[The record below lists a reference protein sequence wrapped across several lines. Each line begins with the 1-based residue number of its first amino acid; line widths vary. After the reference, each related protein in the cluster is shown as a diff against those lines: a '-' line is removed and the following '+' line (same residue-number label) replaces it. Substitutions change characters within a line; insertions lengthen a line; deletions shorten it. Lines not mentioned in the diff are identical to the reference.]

1 MTDATSPAAMLSAAR
16 VATLRTRQARRGF
29 WFPLVLFGLIVLGAT
44 PFYRQTVPSGSG
56 CAAAPPGTLCFE
68 TGHPGPLGA
77 QAGLGSTAATVYW
90 LTAVVLGY
98 AATLAFYRWRGTRT
112 GVAGRALPYV
122 LAGVAFLG
130 LAVLASPAVWAGVG
144 PLHGGLP
151 GDLTTR
157 GLLPLLV
164 LALGLLVLAY
174 SERSAALAG
183 FAALFL
189 AVALVSN
196 LYDVENRTPSI
207 GWTPSEAWSLLPN
220 LWLAGLTLMLGGLGF
235 GLAAALR
242 GRGGRNR

>member
-1 MTDATSPAAMLSAAR
+1 M
-16 VATLRTRQARRGF
+16 
-29 WFPLVLFGLIVLGAT
+29 
-44 PFYRQTVPSGSG
+44 
-56 CAAAPPGTLCFE
+56 
-68 TGHPGPLGA
+68 
-77 QAGLGSTAATVYW
+77 
-90 LTAVVLGY
+90 
-98 AATLAFYRWRGTRT
+98 
-112 GVAGRALPYV
+112 AGRALPYV

-144 PLHGGLP
+144 PLHGVGLP

-207 GWTPSEAWSLLPN
+207 DWTPSEAWSLLPN
-220 LWLAGLTLMLGGLGF
+220 LWLSGLTLLLGGLGF

-242 GRGGRNR
+242 GGRNR